1 MEFSSSFGVCLLFIF
16 YVVWILHEK
25 WCALKLLQL
34 TALIMLS
41 DFLFS
46 EISIIQCALLKIQSS
61 FPSFQLQVIT
71 FFSCFL
77 SLNNFGVLFIQNTE
91 HAVHFL
97 YSHFFFVYF
106 LHFLSHFIMFSSYR
120 CTIREN
126 LRANYQLPSGINM
139 LKVPKSLKRYID
151 LMD

>member
-1 MEFSSSFGVCLLFIF
+1 MLYIF
-16 YVVWILHEK
+16 CIL
-25 WCALKLLQL
+25 
-34 TALIMLS
+34 I
-41 DFLFS
+41 
-46 EISIIQCALLKIQSS
+46 
-61 FPSFQLQVIT
+61 
-71 FFSCFL
+71 
-77 SLNNFGVLFIQNTE
+77 
-91 HAVHFL
+91 
-97 YSHFFFVYF
+97 FFVYF

>member
-1 MEFSSSFGVCLLFIF
+1 MEFSSLFGVCLLFIF
-16 YVVWILHEK
+16 YVVWILHGK
-25 WCALKLLQL
+25 WCSLKLLQL

-71 FFSCFL
+71 FFSFSL
-77 SLNNFGVLFIQNTE
+77 STTSVLFIQNTE

-97 YSHFFFVYF
+97 YSHFFLYTSCIFYLISLYF
-106 LHFLSHFIMFSSYR
+106 LLIDVRFGKI
-120 CTIREN
+120 CVPI
-126 LRANYQLPSGINM
+126 INCH
-139 LKVPKSLKRYID
+139 LVLIC
-151 LMD
+151 

>member
-1 MEFSSSFGVCLLFIF
+1 MEFSSLFGVWLLFIF

-61 FPSFQLQVIT
+61 FPSFQSQVIT
-71 FFSCFL
+71 FFSL
-77 SLNNFGVLFIQNTE
+77 SLPQQIRFYLFKTRSM
-91 HAVHFL
+91 L
-97 YSHFFFVYF
+97 YIFYISIFFSVYF